1 MGKHSGGVVVST
13 CMLRGAMAWVRWRLR
28 CTSHST
34 SAEMAP
40 AAAIE
45 NCVDELAP
53 GCAARD
59 I

>member
-1 MGKHSGGVVVST
+1 VVST

-45 NCVDELAP
+45 NCVAEFAP
-53 GCAARD
+53 GSAARD